1 MAYFPYSHWWRYRWF
16 HWYQVCLLKFYLNS
30 LVCDRNIFR
39 SSSKSSAIC
48 RNFRKMFG
56 NVRLAFATSESG
68 RTEIFGKSSKT
79 PSSVCLY
86 NKKNITRYWARCA
99 FLYGHQTGHRIFYL
113 YFISHRMFQ
122 DVYIT
127 IYMFLGK
134 TGSYCSYYVVAD
146 NVIQGKWV
154 LELPLFLS
162 HVNII
167 WSIEWYFSSTTQY
180 TTLAKNH

>member
-68 RTEIFGKSSKT
+68 RKSLENRQKRRHQYVRIIKRTLHVSLNLCEWAQRMSEI
-79 PSSVCLY
+79 
-86 NKKNITRYWARCA
+86 
-99 FLYGHQTGHRIFYL
+99 
-113 YFISHRMFQ
+113 
-122 DVYIT
+122 
-127 IYMFLGK
+127 
-134 TGSYCSYYVVAD
+134 
-146 NVIQGKWV
+146 
-154 LELPLFLS
+154 LFLPREHKIHGFS
-162 HVNII
+162 PPCNILYVWI
-167 WSIEWYFSSTTQY
+167 REEHFFFLSFSCLFLLDWCAIMWR
-180 TTLAKNH
+180 LAVRL